1 MGQAGFLMHQ
11 SLVVN
16 FGDQRMKLG
25 ARNMIVSRQDNLA
38 TKVISKLKAVIL
50 VICLFGVRNNAF
62 AATSQV
68 HERIEQ
74 LIQTTERQYGIPSGL
89 LAAIAQVESGMN
101 AHAINVKGKAVTS
114 SSSHEAFSL
123 INDARN
129 NGINNIDV
137 GVMQINYRWH
147 GGEFD
152 SIEEMLNPKRNITY
166 AAKLL
171 KSLKARHGT
180 WYQAIKY
187 YHSAKPE
194 YHKIYSRKVVMQWGR
209 KYA

>member
-25 ARNMIVSRQDNLA
+25 ARGMIVPGQDNLA
-38 TKVISKLKAVIL
+38 TRVMLQLKAVIL
-50 VICLFGVRNNAF
+50 VICLFWVGNNTL
-62 AATSQV
+62 AAIDQV
-68 HERIEQ
+68 NGRIEQ

-101 AHAINVKGKAVTS
+101 AHAINVKGKAIIAS
-114 SSSHEAFSL
+114 K
-123 INDARN
+123 INDAKN
-129 NGINNIDV
+129 NGIDNIDV

-147 GGEFD
+147 GEEFD

-171 KSLKARHGT
+171 KSLKARQGT
-180 WYQAIKY
+180 WYEAVKY